1 MSQLDYFLSTGLE
14 DIETSTVA
22 AVPEIG
28 NICDDEKELV
38 LAATDASKGEGDVL
52 IAMNEIT
59 VAEKAAD
66 VQERVVLQVG
76 ELQASMESF
85 VGQPVTKAE
94 VALLGK
100 SIHEASF
107 GEMTAEKIH
116 GSLEA
121 FGVDVTSEDQLN
133 AGLESLGEFL
143 SAAKGKLR
151 DARRVLVAKLTGFF
165 KDAFLTLEKIDR
177 RADAV
182 IKLANG
188 TDGET
193 TSSSIQLP
201 LDTAWRISREGKVP
215 TNLSKELTDL
225 AKVVKAV
232 MKDSPEAVNADRKRL
247 VDLVTPLTSANAAKA
262 LEITRKLIDYKF
274 PKLGFASIKV
284 PTASTSVELS
294 RSVEMMGGKA
304 IFVKS
309 PTQTKTSEG
318 LRKGLNLLINSV
330 FETDICTGE
339 MSKRQA
345 RIDCA
350 FETLSPA
357 EIIKVAEDVKAVL
370 ADMST
375 YKKTYAGWDEE
386 HKELDRMMEVV
397 ATVNWEGDEFEGL
410 VEPVSGTVVRESIN
424 VTIADAIF
432 MANQMYNY
440 LAVGPV
446 YSIMGELIPVL
457 NRIME
462 VAERCLATYKTN
474 TIK

>member
-14 DIETSTVA
+14 SIETTTVA
-22 AVPEIG
+22 AVPVVG
-28 NICDDEKELV
+28 DICDAEKELV

-52 IAMNEIT
+52 IAINEID
-59 VAEKAAD
+59 VAEKAAN
-66 VQERVVLQVG
+66 VQERVVVEVG
-76 ELQASMESF
+76 ELHASMEAFASE
-85 VGQPVTKAE
+85 PVTKAE

-100 SIHEASF
+100 SISEATF
-107 GEMTAEKIH
+107 GEMSAEKIH

-121 FGVDVTSEDQLN
+121 FGVDVTAEAQLN
-133 AGLESLGEFL
+133 AGLESLGTFL
-143 SAAKGKLR
+143 TEAKAKLR
-151 DARRVLVAKLTGFF
+151 DARRVLVAKVTGFF

-215 TNLSKELTDL
+215 TNLSKELGDL

-232 MKDSPEAVNADRKRL
+232 MKDSPDAVNADRKRL
-247 VDLVTPLTSANAAKA
+247 VDLVTPLTNANAAKA
-262 LEITRKLIDYKF
+262 LEIARKLADYKF
-274 PKLGFASIKV
+274 PKLSFASVKV
-284 PTASTSVELS
+284 PTASTSVDLA

-309 PTQTKTSEG
+309 PVQSKSSES
-318 LRKGLNLLINSV
+318 LRKGLGLLIDSV
-330 FETDICTGE
+330 METDICVGE

-386 HKELDRMMEVV
+386 HKDLDRLMEVV
-397 ATVNWEGDEFEGL
+397 ATVSWEGDEFDAIQ
-410 VEPVSGTVVRESIN
+410 EPVNGVVIRESIN

-432 MANQMYNY
+432 MSNQMYNY
-440 LAVGPV
+440 LSVGPV
-446 YSIMGELIPVL
+446 YVVMGELIPVL

-462 VAERCLATYKTN
+462 VTERCLATYKTN
-474 TIK
+474 SIK